1 MDDGMVIDL
10 GDRRAVVFNGRA
22 NGHSKPQFSYTIV
35 VQYYYNNERHA
46 VIRFQHNFNG

>member
-1 MDDGMVIDL
+1 MAGRMDI
-10 GDRRAVVFNGRA
+10 A
-22 NGHSKPQFSYTIV
+22 NLNFSYTIV

>member
-1 MDDGMVIDL
+1 MVIDL
-10 GDRRAVVFNGRA
+10 AIAAQSSLMAGRMDIA
-22 NGHSKPQFSYTIV
+22 NLNFSYTIV